1 MTNKFFSLVGAA
13 ILGSAITFGAVK
25 ILHLDGSNNSNS
37 SKSVFAVPSA
47 LANFSG
53 NSAAAPDFTVTAEAV
68 MPMVV
73 HIKATEGVVTASRPR
88 QQQPQ
93 QRGGGGSPFDFF
105 FGNPFG
111 DDDSSPFG
119 GGGRG
124 MGESEPRVGSG
135 SGVVISADG
144 YIVTNNHVV
153 ADADKLDVTMYDNHT
168 YTAKVIGTDP
178 STDLALIKID
188 AKDLPFMELANS
200 DNSKVGEWVLAVG
213 NPFNLTSTVT
223 AGIISA
229 KGRNIHIIEDK
240 SALESFIQTDAAINP
255 GNSGGALVDTKGN
268 LVGINSAIAT
278 PTGTYAGYGFAVP
291 ANLVKKVINDLM
303 DFGVVQRGFLG
314 VLIQDVDGELAK
326 KYDLDIT
333 QGVYVDSL
341 LADGS
346 AVNSGLKEGDVIVK
360 VDGLPVK
367 SSPELQEQIGRH
379 RPGDKVSVTVDRKGT
394 AKDITITLKNK
405 KGNTDVVKKDEGKLT
420 DVLGAQFEELDTK
433 QLKKYG
439 VESGVQVKTLSQ
451 SGKLARYTDMQE
463 GFIITAIDRQPVKT
477 IADVERALSSKNG
490 GVLIEGVYPGYS
502 NKYYY
507 GFGM

>member
-1 MTNKFFSLVGAA
+1 MTTKFFSLVGAA
-13 ILGSAITFGAVK
+13 ILGSAITFGGVK
-25 ILHLDGSNNSNS
+25 LLHLDGGSNNNNT
-37 SKSVFAVPSA
+37 KSTFAVPSV
-47 LANFSG
+47 LTNFSG
-53 NSAAAPDFTVTAEAV
+53 TSGAAPDFTTTAEAV

-73 HIKATEGVVTASRPR
+73 HIKATEGVVTASRSPR

-93 QRGGGGSPFDFF
+93 QRGGSPFDFF

-111 DDDSSPFG
+111 DDDSPFG
-119 GGGRG
+119 GGGQG
-124 MGESEPRVGSG
+124 FGQSEPKVGSG

-153 ADADKLDVTMYDNHT
+153 ADADKLDVTMYNNQT

-178 STDLALIKID
+178 STDLALIKIE

-255 GNSGGALVDTKGN
+255 GNSGGALVDMKGN

-291 ANLVKKVINDLM
+291 ANLVKKVIDDLL

-326 KYDLDIT
+326 KYNLDVS

-346 AVNSGLKEGDVIVK
+346 AINSGLKEGDVIVK
-360 VDGLPVK
+360 VDGVPVK
-367 SSPELQEQIGRH
+367 SSPELQEKIGRH
-379 RPGDKVSVTVDRKGT
+379 RPGDKVIVTVDRKGSLS
-394 AKDITITLKNK
+394 DVGITLKNK
-405 KGNTDVVKKDEGKLT
+405 KGNTDVVKKDEGKVT
-420 DVLGAQFEELDTK
+420 DLLGAQFEELDAKT
-433 QLKKYG
+433 LKKYG
-439 VESGVQVKTLSQ
+439 VENGVQVKSLSQ

-463 GFIITAIDRQPVKT
+463 GFIITAIDRQAVKT
-477 IADVERALSSKNG
+477 VADVEKALSGKNG

>member
-1 MTNKFFSLVGAA
+1 MTTKFFSLVGAA
-13 ILGSAITFGAVK
+13 ILGSAITFGGVK
-25 ILHLDGSNNSNS
+25 LLHLDGGSNNNNT
-37 SKSVFAVPSA
+37 KSTFAVPSV
-47 LANFSG
+47 LTNFSG
-53 NSAAAPDFTVTAEAV
+53 TSGAAPDFTTTAEAV

-73 HIKATEGVVTASRPR
+73 HIKATEGVVTASRSPR

-93 QRGGGGSPFDFF
+93 QRGGSPFDFF

-111 DDDSSPFG
+111 DDDSPFG
-119 GGGRG
+119 GGQGFG
-124 MGESEPRVGSG
+124 QSEPKVGSG

-153 ADADKLDVTMYDNHT
+153 ADADKLDVTMYNNQT

-178 STDLALIKID
+178 STDLALIKIE

-255 GNSGGALVDTKGN
+255 GNSGGALVDMKGN

-291 ANLVKKVINDLM
+291 ANLVKKVIDDLL

-326 KYDLDIT
+326 KYNLDVS

-346 AVNSGLKEGDVIVK
+346 AINSGLKEGDVIVK
-360 VDGLPVK
+360 VDGVPVK
-367 SSPELQEQIGRH
+367 SSPELQEKIGRH
-379 RPGDKVSVTVDRKGT
+379 RPGDKVIVTVDRKGSLS
-394 AKDITITLKNK
+394 DVGITLKNK
-405 KGNTDVVKKDEGKLT
+405 KGNTDVVKKDEGKVT
-420 DVLGAQFEELDTK
+420 DLLGAQFEELDAKT
-433 QLKKYG
+433 LKKYG
-439 VESGVQVKTLSQ
+439 VENGVQVKSLSQ

-463 GFIITAIDRQPVKT
+463 GFIITAIDRQAVKT
-477 IADVERALSSKNG
+477 VADVEKALSGKNG

>member
-1 MTNKFFSLVGAA
+1 MTTKFFSLVGAA
-13 ILGSAITFGAVK
+13 ILGSAITFGGVK
-25 ILHLDGSNNSNS
+25 LLHLDGGSNNNNT
-37 SKSVFAVPSA
+37 KSTFAVPSV
-47 LANFSG
+47 LTNFSG
-53 NSAAAPDFTVTAEAV
+53 ASAATPDFTTTAEAV

-73 HIKATEGVVTASRPR
+73 HIKATEGVVTANRSPR

-93 QRGGGGSPFDFF
+93 QRGGSPFDFF
-105 FGNPFG
+105 FDSPFG
-111 DDDSSPFG
+111 EDDSPFG
-119 GGGRG
+119 GGQGFG
-124 MGESEPRVGSG
+124 QSEPKVGSG

-153 ADADKLDVTMYDNHT
+153 ADADKLDVTMYNNQT

-178 STDLALIKID
+178 STDLALIKIE

-255 GNSGGALVDTKGN
+255 GNSGGALVDMKGN

-291 ANLVKKVINDLM
+291 ANLVKKVIDDLL

-326 KYDLDIT
+326 KYNLDVS

-346 AVNSGLKEGDVIVK
+346 AINSGLKEGDVIVK
-360 VDGLPVK
+360 VDGAPVK
-367 SSPELQEQIGRH
+367 SSPELQEKIGRH
-379 RPGDKVSVTVDRKGT
+379 RPGDKVIVTVDRKGSLS
-394 AKDITITLKNK
+394 DVSIMLKNK
-405 KGNTDVVKKDEGKLT
+405 KGNTDVVKKDEAKLT
-420 DVLGAQFEELDTK
+420 DVLGAQFEELDAK
-433 QLKKYG
+433 ELKKYG
-439 VESGVQVKTLSQ
+439 IENGVQVKSLSQ

-463 GFIITAIDRQPVKT
+463 DFIITAIDRQAVKT
-477 IADVERALSSKNG
+477 VADVEKALSGKNG

>member
-1 MTNKFFSLVGAA
+1 MTTKFFSLVGAA
-13 ILGSAITFGAVK
+13 ILGSAITFGGVK
-25 ILHLDGSNNSNS
+25 LLHLDGGSNNNNT
-37 SKSVFAVPSA
+37 KSTFAVPSV
-47 LANFSG
+47 LTNFSG
-53 NSAAAPDFTVTAEAV
+53 TSGAAPDFTTTAEAV

-73 HIKATEGVVTASRPR
+73 HIKATEGVVTASRSPR

-93 QRGGGGSPFDFF
+93 QRGGSPFDFF
-105 FGNPFG
+105 FNNPFG
-111 DDDSSPFG
+111 GDDSPFDG
-119 GGGRG
+119 GGQGFG
-124 MGESEPRVGSG
+124 QSEPKVGSG

-153 ADADKLDVTMYDNHT
+153 VDADKLDVTMYNNQT

-178 STDLALIKID
+178 STDLALIKIE

-213 NPFNLTSTVT
+213 NPFNLTYTVT

-255 GNSGGALVDTKGN
+255 GNSGGALVDMKGN

-291 ANLVKKVINDLM
+291 ANLVKKVIDDLL

-326 KYDLDIT
+326 KYNLNVS

-341 LADGS
+341 LAEGS
-346 AVNSGLKEGDVIVK
+346 AINSGLKEGDVIVK
-360 VDGLPVK
+360 VDGAGVK
-367 SSPELQEQIGRH
+367 SSPELQEKIGRH
-379 RPGDKVSVTVDRKGT
+379 RPGDKVIVTVDRRGSLS
-394 AKDITITLKNK
+394 DVSITLKNK
-405 KGNTDVVKKDEGKLT
+405 KGNTDVVKKDEAKLT
-420 DVLGAQFEELDTK
+420 DVLGAEFEALDAK
-433 QLKKYG
+433 MLKKYG
-439 VESGVQVKTLSQ
+439 VENGVQVKTLSQ

-463 GFIITAIDRQPVKT
+463 GFIITAIDRQAVKT
-477 IADVERALSSKNG
+477 VADVEKALSGKNG